1 MTQSDDFENLSRRE
15 REVMYIVHRL
25 GEVTAESLQ
34 NEVGEGFSY
43 SGARRYLSMLHDRGL
58 LLMRK
63 DGTRY
68 CYRPVQNTR
77 EVGMSLL
84 RKALDHFF
92 NGSTTL
98 GMASLLRE
106 EKPDD
111 VEREL
116 AEIERMLKQNR
127 PEQDRS

>member
-1 MTQSDDFENLSRRE
+1 MTHSDDFENLSRRE

-34 NEVGEGFSY
+34 KEMGDGFSY

-68 CYRPVQNTR
+68 CYRAVQNTR

-106 EKPDD
+106 EKPAD

-116 AEIERMLKQNR
+116 AEIERLLK
-127 PEQDRS
+127 QDRS